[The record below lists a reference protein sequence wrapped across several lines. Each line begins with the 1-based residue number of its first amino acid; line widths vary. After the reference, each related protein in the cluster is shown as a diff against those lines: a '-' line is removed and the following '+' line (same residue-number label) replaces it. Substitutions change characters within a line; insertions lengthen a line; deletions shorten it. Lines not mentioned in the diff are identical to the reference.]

1 MKKGVKNSSLIL
13 TSERCRAP
21 NITSGLKAFKSECK
35 FVCTWRSFSSF
46 SVIKALIWK
55 TKANIAIARKKVGP
69 ALCTAEKISSA
80 GWANSFKLTTQL
92 KLASEIQP
100 DKRGL
105 HFR

>member
-21 NITSGLKAFKSECK
+21 NITSGLKAFK